1 MIEERMRSEVQKVFA
16 ERRGGEPPIYFPEKS
31 SQIPD
36 RPSLTFVV
44 LAPDQSLQNEKKS
57 AGGKVY
63 GKGAAGEETGDPPS
77 SHSVHGWV

>member
-44 LAPDQSLQNEKKS
+44 LAPDQSLQDEKKT
-57 AGGKVY
+57 V
-63 GKGAAGEETGDPPS
+63 
-77 SHSVHGWV
+77 